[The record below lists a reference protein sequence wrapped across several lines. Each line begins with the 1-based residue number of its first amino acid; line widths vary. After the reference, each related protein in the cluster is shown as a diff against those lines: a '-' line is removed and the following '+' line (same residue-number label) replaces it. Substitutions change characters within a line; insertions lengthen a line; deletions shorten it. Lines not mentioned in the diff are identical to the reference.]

1 MIDLVRAEWIKLRTV
16 TMNWVLVAIALLFPL
31 AVTLLTSYFRG
42 DEDMDARQLL
52 EVLTGSSFV
61 TVLLVAVIAAA
72 SITSEFGFGTI
83 RVTFTA
89 TPRRLRVL
97 VAKAMVL
104 VVSAVWLQT
113 VVVLVGALGGKAL
126 AESQG
131 SVIDFADV
139 PTGFPALL
147 GSVALAGIMALVGL
161 GLGMLVR
168 STPVAVAM
176 LILWPLMAEALI
188 GGLLQLVF
196 DGVDIVSWMP
206 FRAGF
211 SIVAIESFGGPD
223 RLVAGIYFAAV
234 GLGLCA
240 LGGWAVNRKDA

>member
-16 TMNWVLVAIALLFPL
+16 AMNWVLVFIAVLFPL
-31 AVTLLTSYFRG
+31 AVTLLTSFFRG

-61 TVLLVAVIAAA
+61 PALLLAVIGAA

-83 RVTFTA
+83 RVAFAA
-89 TPRRLRVL
+89 TPRRIRVL

-104 VVSAVWLQT
+104 VVTAVWLQT
-113 VVVLVGALGGKAL
+113 VVVLMGALGGKAL

-131 SVIDFADV
+131 SVIDFAEV
-139 PTGFPALL
+139 PTGLPALL
-147 GSVALAGIMALVGL
+147 GTVALAGTMALIGL

-168 STPVAVAM
+168 STPFAIAM
-176 LILWPLMAEALI
+176 LILWPLMAEGLI
-188 GGLLQLVF
+188 GNLLQLIF

-211 SIVAIESFGGPD
+211 SIAAIESFGGPD

-240 LGGWAVNRKDA
+240 VGAWSVNRRDA

>member
-1 MIDLVRAEWIKLRTV
+1 VIDLVRAEWIKLRTV
-16 TMNWVLVAIALLFPL
+16 VMNWVLVAIALLFPL
-31 AVTLLTSYFRG
+31 AVTLLTAYFRG
-42 DEDMDARQLL
+42 DEQMDARQLL

-61 TVLLVAVIAAA
+61 PALLVAVIAAA

-89 TPRRLRVL
+89 TPRRSRVL
-97 VAKAMVL
+97 IAKAMVL

-113 VVVLVGALGGKAL
+113 IVVLIGALGGKAL

-131 SVIDFADV
+131 SFIDFADV
-139 PTGFPALL
+139 PTGLPALL
-147 GSVALAGIMALVGL
+147 GTVALAGIMTLVGL

-168 STPVAVAM
+168 STPAAIAM
-176 LILWPLMAEALI
+176 LILWPLMAEGLI

-206 FRAGF
+206 FRVGF
-211 SIVAIESFGGPD
+211 SIATIESFGGPE
-223 RLVAGIYFAAV
+223 RLVAGIYFGAV
-234 GLGLCA
+234 GIGLCA
-240 LGGWAVNRKDA
+240 LGGWAVHRKDA

>member
-1 MIDLVRAEWIKLRTV
+1 VIDLVRAEWIKLRTV
-16 TMNWVLVAIALLFPL
+16 VMNWVLVAIALLFPL
-31 AVTLLTSYFRG
+31 AVTLLTAYFRG
-42 DEDMDARQLL
+42 DEQMDARQLL

-61 TVLLVAVIAAA
+61 PALLVAVIAAA

-89 TPRRLRVL
+89 TPRRSRVL
-97 VAKAMVL
+97 IAKAMVL

-113 VVVLVGALGGKAL
+113 IVVLIGALGGKAL

-131 SVIDFADV
+131 SFIDFADL
-139 PTGFPALL
+139 PTGLPALL
-147 GSVALAGIMALVGL
+147 GTVALAGIMALVGL

-168 STPVAVAM
+168 STPAAIAM
-176 LILWPLMAEALI
+176 LILWPLMAEGLI

-206 FRAGF
+206 FRVGF
-211 SIVAIESFGGPD
+211 SIATIESFGGPE
-223 RLVAGIYFAAV
+223 RLVAGIYFGAV
-234 GLGLCA
+234 GIGLCA
-240 LGGWAVNRKDA
+240 LGGWAVHRKDA